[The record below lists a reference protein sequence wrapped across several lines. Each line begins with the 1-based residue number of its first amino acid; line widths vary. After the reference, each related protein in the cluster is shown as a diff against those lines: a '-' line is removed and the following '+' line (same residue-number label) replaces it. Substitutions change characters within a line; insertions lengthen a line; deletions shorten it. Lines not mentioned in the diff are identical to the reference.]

1 MQGSSSVPD
10 PNDFVDYG
18 YQFPGHGNQR
28 GNSWT
33 RNKTLVTSIA
43 GPVVKTLIL
52 GGQSNIGNN
61 LGPVASPY
69 TSVHPGFALDLNLYD
84 GQLYQLADP
93 VLGPDDWRFNG
104 RTSEFFTSPTVHLA
118 DRIIANG
125 KAHSVVCCN
134 ASIGGTTYDQWTPTV
149 RLSLFSRIRSAIY
162 RCRAGGLEPDAFV
175 WGQGESDGALVTPT
189 ATLIPQMRAI
199 VDGIRALGC
208 EAPFYLGYYTT
219 VTAPHMNVRDAV
231 DAVLDPTGRKIFA
244 GWDSDL
250 FAPHP
255 SIYRATDGV
264 HLSEAGAVLS
274 GQSWANILFP

>member
-18 YQFPGHGNQR
+18 YQCPGR
-28 GNSWT
+28 A
-33 RNKTLVTSIA
+33 TSVAIA
-43 GPVVKTLIL
+43 GRETRRSSITWPVVKTLIL
-52 GGQSNIGNN
+52 RGQSNMGNN
-61 LGPVASPY
+61 LGPGASQY
-69 TSVHPGFALDLNLYD
+69 TSVHSGFALDLNS
-84 GQLYQLADP
+84 QLYQLADP
-93 VLGPDDWRFNG
+93 VLGPNNWRFDG
-104 RTSEFFTSPTVHLA
+104 RTSEFFTSTSVHLA
-118 DRIIANG
+118 DHIIANG
-125 KAHSVVCCN
+125 KAHGVVCCN
-134 ASIGGTTYDQWTPTV
+134 ASIGGTIYDQWTSTV

-162 RCRAGGLEPDAFV
+162 RCRARGLEPDAFV
-175 WGQGESDGALVTPT
+175 WGQGEGDGSASTPT

-208 EAPFYLGYYTT
+208 EAPFHLGYYTT
-219 VTAPHMNVRDAV
+219 ATVPHMNVRDAV

-255 SIYRATDGV
+255 SIYRETDGV